1 VPSQPNPWVSL
12 NSGDLTAE
20 IDPLGAQLCTLGDRA
35 GHSLLWN
42 GDPSVWAGRAPLLFP
57 IVGTLAGGAY
67 RLGSTTY
74 PLSRHGFARVSPFRI
89 IDSGASSAVFRL
101 ESDESRFRQY
111 PFRFQL
117 DVRYALDGPR
127 LSITASIRNLGDE
140 PMPASFGF
148 HPGFCWP
155 LPFGRPRSAH
165 FIEFANDEPAGM
177 RRLDRHGL
185 LTAERHATPIVER
198 RLALVDAL
206 FESDVVI
213 FDEVQSRSV
222 TYGAD
227 TGPRIRIGF
236 QDAPFLGIWTKPG
249 ANFVCIEPWHGI
261 ADPAGFSGDFREK
274 PGVFLVAA
282 GAAVA
287 VAMTISLET

>member
-1 VPSQPNPWVSL
+1 
-12 NSGDLTAE
+12 
-20 IDPLGAQLCTLGDRA
+20 
-35 GHSLLWN
+35 
-42 GDPSVWAGRAPLLFP
+42 
-57 IVGTLAGGAY
+57 
-67 RLGSTTY
+67 
-74 PLSRHGFARVSPFRI
+74 
-89 IDSGASSAVFRL
+89 
-101 ESDESRFRQY
+101 
-111 PFRFQL
+111 
-117 DVRYALDGPR
+117 
-127 LSITASIRNLGDE
+127 
-140 PMPASFGF
+140 
-148 HPGFCWP
+148 
-155 LPFGRPRSAH
+155 
-165 FIEFANDEPAGM
+165 M

-287 VAMTISLET
+287 IAMTISLET